1 MNEARGPALLQG
13 PAAENRPAHISHWKI
28 SDFAS
33 IIGPTARSPW
43 FKSRSNGAG
52 KQIKHMSWYSKV
64 LWSEGL
70 FLRPQHLQQQDRHH
84 EWWVE
89 ARARS
94 LGSHFWGFLAL
105 ELDAAALL
113 SGKLALDSA
122 RGVLPDVTPF
132 DFPAVDEAPAA
143 LEVPAGLHGALVYLT
158 LPLRRPDSL
167 EAARPEQPAG
177 LARYRYAD
185 AAIIDSS
192 SGSTEAET
200 IEIGQPRLTLA
211 LDDAGEGLLRLA
223 VARVVERRPDNSLV
237 LDRDFI
243 PPLLSCRASPLLWG
257 WLRELNALLAQRG
270 QALAARLG
278 QAGQGGIAEIADF
291 ILLLTINRQQ
301 PLLEHLAGLSQ
312 LHPERCF
319 SALLGLHGE
328 LATLARSERRPLP
341 LPPYEH
347 DTPERC
353 FLPLLR
359 EIRLGLASLQEP
371 QAIPIELKDLGQGRY
386 VGLIPDRS
394 LLQASFVL
402 AVKAQ
407 LPGETLRTRFP
418 AQAKLGPVERLRDI
432 VNLQLP
438 GIRLGPLPVAPR
450 QLPYHAGFSYFGL
463 ERSGELWQQLESS
476 GGLGLYIT
484 GDYPG
489 LELALWAIRS

>member
-1 MNEARGPALLQG
+1 
-13 PAAENRPAHISHWKI
+13 
-28 SDFAS
+28 
-33 IIGPTARSPW
+33 
-43 FKSRSNGAG
+43 
-52 KQIKHMSWYSKV
+52 MSWYSKV

-113 SGKLALDSA
+113 SGQLALDSA
-122 RGVLPDVTPF
+122 RGVLPDGTPF
-132 DFPAVDEAPAA
+132 DFPATDEAPGA
-143 LEVPAGLHGALVYLT
+143 LEVPAGLHDALVYLT

-167 EAARPEQPAG
+167 EAVRPEQPAG

-185 AAIIDSS
+185 EAVIDSTS
-192 SGSTEAET
+192 SATAPEPL
-200 IEIGQPRLTLA
+200 EIGQPN
-211 LDDAGEGLLRLA
+211 LRLA
-223 VARVVERRPDNSLV
+223 LEPQAGDDVVRLAIARIVERRPDNSLV
-237 LDRDFI
+237 LDRNFI

-257 WLRELNALLAQRG
+257 WLRELNGLLAQRG

-278 QAGQGGIAEIADF
+278 QPGQGGIAEIADF
-291 ILLLTINRQQ
+291 ILLLTINRHQ
-301 PLLEHLAGLSQ
+301 PLLEHLADLSQ
-312 LHPERCF
+312 LHPERSF
-319 SALLGLHGE
+319 SALLALHGE
-328 LATLARSERRPLP
+328 LATLANPERRPLS
-341 LPPYEH
+341 LPPYQH
-347 DTPERC
+347 DALEAC
-353 FLPLLR
+353 FVPLLR
-359 EIRLGLASLQEP
+359 ELRLGLASLQEP
-371 QAIPIELKDLGQGRY
+371 QAIPIELKDHQQGRY
-386 VGLIPDRS
+386 VGLIPDHS
-394 LLQASFVL
+394 LLRQASFVL

-407 LPGETLRTRFP
+407 LAGETLRTRFP
-418 AQAKLGPVERLRDI
+418 AQAKLGPVERIRDI

-438 GIRLGPLPVAPR
+438 GLRLSPLPVAPR

-463 ERSGELWQQLESS
+463 EQSGELWQQLESS